1 MGIGTLWDG
10 MLTWA
15 LTEFFPDLTGRLG
28 VPKAHTIGY
37 CMVFGRPA
45 VRYHRTVQRG
55 PAKVN
60 LVEAF

>member
-1 MGIGTLWDG
+1 

-15 LTEFFPDLTGRLG
+15 LTEFFPDLAGRLG

-37 CMVFGRPA
+37 CMAFGRPA

-55 PAKVN
+55 PAKLN
-60 LVEAF
+60 LVESF